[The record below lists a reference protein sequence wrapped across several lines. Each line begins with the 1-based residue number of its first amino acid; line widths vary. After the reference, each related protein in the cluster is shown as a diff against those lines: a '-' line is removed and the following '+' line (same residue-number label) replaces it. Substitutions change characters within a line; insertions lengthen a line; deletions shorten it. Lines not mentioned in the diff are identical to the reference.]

1 MRSTVPYST
10 LRGNEKHVWRGAV
23 TDTEGMR
30 RADRRSAILDAAT
43 SVFVE
48 RGYAGT
54 TMDDVAAAA
63 RASKQTLY
71 QRFGDKVGLFEAVIE
86 ANIAE
91 AEAGTDPHLAALR
104 DTDDIE
110 GDLGRF
116 ARQHLRDVLQPH
128 LLRIRRLV
136 IAEADRFPT
145 LAQTWFERGPERAH
159 DTLADLFAHLT
170 ARGVLVTDRPRV
182 AAEHFNWLVL
192 SIPLHRS
199 LYQPNTRPTDD
210 ELDAIADEAVRIF
223 LAAYAAP
230 QQRTGRGR

>member
-1 MRSTVPYST
+1 M
-10 LRGNEKHVWRGAV
+10 
-23 TDTEGMR
+23 TDTKHTS

-48 RGYAGT
+48 RGFAGT
-54 TMDDVAAAA
+54 TMHDIAAAA

-86 ANIAE
+86 SNIAD
-91 AEAGTDPHLAALR
+91 AEAGTDPHLDALR

-110 GDLGRF
+110 GDLRRF

-128 LLRIRRLV
+128 LLRVRRLV

-170 ARGVLVTDRPRV
+170 AREILDTDRPRV

-199 LYQPNTRPTDD
+199 LYQPGVRPTDD
-210 ELDAIADEAVRIF
+210 EIDAIADEAVRIF
-223 LAAYAAP
+223 LAAYAGQ
-230 QQRTGRGR
+230 QQRAGRGA

>member
-1 MRSTVPYST
+1 MANRA
-10 LRGNEKHVWRGAV
+10 G
-23 TDTEGMR
+23 

-48 RGYAGT
+48 RGFAGT

-86 ANIAE
+86 SNIAD
-91 AEAGTDPHLAALR
+91 AEVGTDPHLEMLR
-104 DTDDIE
+104 GTDDIE
-110 GDLGRF
+110 GDLRLF
-116 ARQHLRDVLQPH
+116 ARRHLRDVLQPH

-136 IAEADRFPT
+136 IAEAERFPS
-145 LAQTWFERGPERAH
+145 LAATWFERGPERAH

-170 ARGVLVTDRPRV
+170 ERGILDVDRPRV
-182 AAEHFNWLVL
+182 AAEHFNWLIL

-199 LYQPNTRPTDD
+199 LYQPNVRATDD
-210 ELDAIADEAVRIF
+210 EIDATADEAVRIF

-230 QQRTGRGR
+230 QQRGGDRRR

>member
-1 MRSTVPYST
+1 VSESNTHQTGRQ
-10 LRGNEKHVWRGAV
+10 
-23 TDTEGMR
+23 
-30 RADRRSAILDAAT
+30 DRRSAVLDAAT
-43 SVFVE
+43 SLFVE
-48 RGYAGT
+48 RGFAGT

-71 QRFGDKVGLFEAVIE
+71 QHFGDKVGLFAAAIE
-86 ANIAE
+86 SNIAG
-91 AEAGTDPHLAALR
+91 AEAGTDPPLAALR
-104 DTDDIE
+104 DTVDVE
-110 GDLGRF
+110 GDLRRF

-170 ARGVLVTDRPRV
+170 ERGILSTDRPR
-182 AAEHFNWLVL
+182 AAAQHFNWLIL

-199 LYQPNTRPTDD
+199 LYLPIVRPTED
-210 ELDAIADEAVRIF
+210 EIAEIADEAVRIF
-223 LAAYAAP
+223 LAAYTAP
-230 QQRTGRGR
+230 EPRVPRGTRTTT

>member
-1 MRSTVPYST
+1 
-10 LRGNEKHVWRGAV
+10 V
-23 TDTEGMR
+23 TTT
-30 RADRRSAILDAAT
+30 RANHSAPTDRRSAILDAAT

-48 RGYAGT
+48 RGFAGT
-54 TMDDVAAAA
+54 TMDDVVAAA

-71 QRFGDKVGLFEAVIE
+71 RCFGDKVGLFEAVIDS
-86 ANIAE
+86 NIAG
-91 AEAGTDPHLAALR
+91 AEAGTDSHLTVLR
-104 DTDDIE
+104 DTDDLAD
-110 GDLGRF
+110 DLRRF

-159 DTLADLFAHLT
+159 DTLADLFTHLT
-170 ARGVLVTDRPRV
+170 ERGLLDTGRPRV

-199 LYQPNTRPTDD
+199 LYQPSVQPTED
-210 ELDAIADEAVRIF
+210 EIDAIADEAVRIF
-223 LAAYAAP
+223 LAAYGTP
-230 QQRTGRGR
+230 R

>member
-1 MRSTVPYST
+1 M
-10 LRGNEKHVWRGAV
+10 
-23 TDTEGMR
+23 TDTEGLR
-30 RADRRSAILDAAT
+30 PADRRSVILGAAT

-48 RGYAGT
+48 RGFAGT
-54 TMDDVAAAA
+54 TMDDIAAAA

-86 ANIAE
+86 SNIAD
-91 AEAGTDPHLAALR
+91 AEAGTDPHLEALR
-104 DTDDIE
+104 DTDE
-110 GDLGRF
+110 VEEDLRRF

-159 DTLADLFAHLT
+159 DTLADLFTHLT
-170 ARGVLVTDRPRV
+170 ERGILHTERPRV

-199 LYQPNTRPTDD
+199 LYQPNRRPTDD

-223 LAAYAAP
+223 LAAYAGP
-230 QQRTGRGR
+230 QQRTGRKR